1 MTIVIALQAAA
12 IVANL
17 SLGINT
23 PEFPELMKNNSNNNM
38 DENGI
43 KSS

>member
-1 MTIVIALQAAA
+1 MFPMQAAA

-23 PEFPELMKNNSNNNM
+23 PEFPELKKKNSNNNI
-38 DENGI
+38 DENEI
-43 KSS
+43 KLS